1 MCGPLD
7 DLHAIVWERKSHCI
21 MEFGVSQ
28 SFSLARHGV
37 SLPHVERERERER
50 ENLFVFFAIVHV
62 DPPSSIKLVI
72 VVGGENNMICLLSTI
87 D

>member
-1 MCGPLD
+1 
-7 DLHAIVWERKSHCI
+7 